1 MLKEDLLVSW
11 AKFRQNGSKIKGN
24 KFSNI
29 YYKLNIVRQC
39 KNGQLKDN
47 IPTRFL
53 YIEILKFVITHKV
66 VYRY

>member
-1 MLKEDLLVSW
+1 MLKKDLLVSW
-11 AKFRQNGSKIKGN
+11 AKFRQNDSKIKGN

-29 YYKLNIVRQC
+29 YYKWNIVRQC

-53 YIEILKFVITHKV
+53 YEETLKFVRTHKV
-66 VYRY
+66 IYRY